1 MLNGVQYQF
10 IDKKTGG
17 LLQMTMGTPGLS
29 KHLQARGPERQF
41 YTIAWNQGRDQPV
54 EIDGIPYVFPG
65 GSLLPL
71 MMNQPYRFSDTN
83 DIVSF
88 RFNREFYC
96 VVDHDQEVSCVGFI
110 FYGPAPV
117 MFIQLDKTETEQMI
131 RLKDM
136 FVEEFVGEEDI
147 KADMLRMLLVRLIIK
162 LTRLAK
168 KQRLPEA
175 VSSQSYDLMREY
187 CLLVERHYKTQKQVS
202 FYAGELHKSPKTLAN
217 LFARNGQPSPLQ
229 VIHERLL
236 LEAQRQMAYTRKS
249 IKEIAFDLGFDDAG
263 HFGKFVKSMTGK
275 TPGELRLK
283 GISGG

>member
-1 MLNGVQYQF
+1 MQYQYVE
-10 IDKKTGG
+10 KKTGG
-17 LLQMTMGTPGLS
+17 QLQLTLGAPGLS
-29 KHLQARGPERQF
+29 KHLQARGPDRRY
-41 YTIAWNQGRDQPV
+41 YTIAWNQGKDQLI
-54 EIDGIPYVFPG
+54 EIDGIPYVFPE

-83 DIVSF
+83 EIVAF

-117 MFIQLDKTETEQMI
+117 MFIQLDRTETEQMF

-147 KADMLRMLLVRLIIK
+147 KADMLRTLLVRLIIK

-202 FYAGELHKSPKTLAN
+202 FYAGELHKSPKTLSN

-229 VIHERLL
+229 VIHERVL
-236 LEAQRQMAYTRKS
+236 LEAQRLMTYTRKS
-249 IKEIAFDLGFDDAG
+249 IKEIAFELGFEDAG

-275 TPGELRLK
+275 TPGELRQA
-283 GISGG
+283 GAPQG